1 MDSVERTAWE
11 NLGNAIVLQ
20 ACDDYRVALRLLA
33 KHPDYARRIAEDVA
47 LKGSLA
53 ARLRTAVRHVKE
65 CEAFFR
71 SAWFREL
78 TSLDPGVLI
87 AELRADPDVR
97 ARGAQLR
104 GAL

>member
-1 MDSVERTAWE
+1 MDNVERVAWE
-11 NLGNAIVLQ
+11 NLANGIVLQ
-20 ACDDYRVALRLLA
+20 ACDDYRAALRLLA

-71 SAWFREL
+71 SAWFGEL
-78 TSLDPGVLI
+78 TRIDPEKLIRVLR
-87 AELRADPDVR
+87 EEVTPR
-97 ARGAQLR
+97 LR
-104 GAL
+104 GAV